1 MSFTLCF
8 ANSRKETKQGYKWI
22 SEMQISWVERST
34 TFKVEKHI
42 KTIPNCLIIKKLL
55 KRRPVASAHLGAQLV
70 PRVSDQDDRA
80 LFEPMH
86 IRSGFTSTTESTRGL
101 HKETAAVANENV
113 RMQSLVTKSF
123 FGQLA
128 SCQTLQGLPSC
139 SPVVAPSNAHDF
151 ATQPYKPRPNLTQP
165 ISNNFNLPS
174 PLTAAVH
181 TRPCISA
188 THPRPT
194 QRLHL

>member
-1 MSFTLCF
+1 MSFTLFF

-80 LFEPMH
+80 LLEPRCTFDPDSPQQRGEKYTLTTQRNSSGGKRERKDAKFGH
-86 IRSGFTSTTESTRGL
+86 EVFFWATCLLPDVTRST
-101 HKETAAVANENV
+101 
-113 RMQSLVTKSF
+113 
-123 FGQLA
+123 QL
-128 SCQTLQGLPSC
+128 LPSSC
-139 SPVVAPSNAHDF
+139 P
-151 ATQPYKPRPNLTQP
+151 QQCPRLCY
-165 ISNNFNLPS
+165 S
-174 PLTAAVH
+174 AVQ
-181 TRPCISA
+181 A
-188 THPRPT
+188 
-194 QRLHL
+194 

>member
-1 MSFTLCF
+1 
-8 ANSRKETKQGYKWI
+8 
-22 SEMQISWVERST
+22 MQISWVERST

-55 KRRPVASAHLGAQLV
+55 KREEAPSCISSTSWCTTCATSLGPRWPSTFGADAH
-70 PRVSDQDDRA
+70 S
-80 LFEPMH
+80 
-86 IRSGFTSTTESTRGL
+86 IRIHLNNGEKSTRGH

-165 ISNNFNLPS
+165 ISNNFDLPS